1 MEWLP
6 LAVFG
11 CIQGPAYIDVVFDV
25 LMISDISMGWLQAS
39 LKPTGAG
46 VDLQTDPLLVHPL
59 PGLVSCTWCI
69 MCEAVVGSFEN
80 GALLWSFS
88 LLRWFLKHPAWQKC
102 LLWPVSGWR
111 LDFSKI
117 FSKWA
122 PVFFEEVSINID
134 KSFHSLA
141 ACPQIYGLILSKTL
155 YFMLLK

>member
-1 MEWLP
+1 MQYVTHLPAPWGCGQAMGMAAGYAPQSLMEWLP

-11 CIQGPAYIDVVFDV
+11 CIQGPVYIDVVFDV

-88 LLRWFLKHPAWQKC
+88 LLR
-102 LLWPVSGWR
+102 
-111 LDFSKI
+111 
-117 FSKWA
+117 
-122 PVFFEEVSINID
+122 
-134 KSFHSLA
+134 
-141 ACPQIYGLILSKTL
+141 
-155 YFMLLK
+155 